1 MTNRRLAPFAG
12 VAAVGMLALSA
23 CVVTDEQIQSA
34 AGSETITIACGAMED
49 LCQKW
54 TETFTASTGITATYV
69 RLSSGEAV
77 ARLDSAK
84 DNPEFDVWHG
94 GPVDGYGAAV
104 EKGLIEAYDSPS
116 AAEIPA
122 KYKDPDHNWTGVYV
136 GVLGFCSN
144 KAVLDSLGV
153 EVPDSWDDLLDPALK
168 GQISTAH
175 PSTSGTA
182 FTTLWT
188 QVVLRGGEDGALDYM
203 KQMHNNVLQYTKS
216 GTAPGQI
223 AGRGEVGVG
232 LVFSHDCVKYRDEGM
247 KDLVVSFP
255 KEGTGYEIGGVALVA
270 NSKHSAAA
278 KKYIDWAISP
288 EAQNI
293 GQTVGSN
300 QVLTNPKAEA
310 NDKMVK
316 LDEVSL
322 IDYDFAAA
330 SAAKPALTARFDE
343 EIAAQPRE

>member
-1 MTNRRLAPFAG
+1 M
-12 VAAVGMLALSA
+12 
-23 CVVTDEQIQSA
+23 
-34 AGSETITIACGAMED
+34 
-49 LCQKW
+49 
-54 TETFTASTGITATYV
+54 
-69 RLSSGEAV
+69 
-77 ARLDSAK
+77 
-84 DNPEFDVWHG
+84 
-94 GPVDGYGAAV
+94 
-104 EKGLIEAYDSPS
+104 
-116 AAEIPA
+116 
-122 KYKDPDHNWTGVYV
+122 
-136 GVLGFCSN
+136 
-144 KAVLDSLGV
+144 
-153 EVPDSWDDLLDPALK
+153 
-168 GQISTAH
+168 
-175 PSTSGTA
+175 
-182 FTTLWT
+182 
-188 QVVLRGGEDGALDYM
+188 
-203 KQMHNNVLQYTKS
+203 
-216 GTAPGQI
+216 
-223 AGRGEVGVG
+223 
-232 LVFSHDCVKYRDEGM
+232 KYRDEGM